1 MQIKTLRSV
10 FPVPHSDQSTTEFT
24 ISLIFICSSISII
37 TSFIIVLFY
46 CILFLQ
52 HKFKR
57 SSKYTFHQSVLSNS
71 MSSSLNNSMKS
82 QSKTSRNFGLGSHAM
97 FFLNFT
103 SCLWGVLCLLETL
116 YHPQGFLFPLDKY
129 TTLCPLFGFLHNYFD
144 LCIIGWSTTIIRL
157 FLSSIKTTVLTP
169 KEERKELIFG
179 LIFGFCVPL
188 SGTLLPFYSSSY
200 GPTKFYCSFDSL
212 DKNGKQRNMIWSIV
226 MMVFTFCC
234 IFYTIIAT
242 AKIVLFYKSKMVIVQ
257 KHNPKEFGVLKWYV
271 FIFVCFPISLVITRG
286 IKLTHLIFVWLDKNE
301 NYGVGK
307 WVSYAYACSFG
318 LNGFINAMLCVFFF
332 RKVCACGRS
341 KNEENNV
348 SKISSDIKGMTELTS
363 NFSLDNKNKNEYVI
377 NSLEEDD

>member
-1 MQIKTLRSV
+1 MQIKTLRSM
-10 FPVPHSDQSTTEFT
+10 FPIPHKAQSTTEFT
-24 ISLIFICSSISII
+24 MSLIFICSSISII
-37 TSFIIVLFY
+37 TSFIIILFY

-52 HKFKR
+52 HKLKR
-57 SSKYTFHQSVLSNS
+57 SSYNSFQQSVLSKS
-71 MSSSLNNSMKS
+71 TTSSLNHSFKS

-103 SCLWGVLCLLETL
+103 SCLWAVLCLCESI
-116 YHPQGFLFPLDKY
+116 YHPQGFIYQLDKY

-200 GPTKFYCSFDSL
+200 GPTKFYCGFDSL
-212 DKNGKQRNMIWSIV
+212 VTKGKEVNMIWSIV
-226 MMVFTFCC
+226 MMLFTLCC
-234 IFYTIIAT
+234 IIYTFVAT
-242 AKIVLFYKSKMVIVQ
+242 TKIVLFYKSKMVIVQ

-271 FIFVCFPISLVITRG
+271 FIFVCFPISLFITRA
-286 IKLTHLIFVWLDKNE
+286 IKLVHLIYVWLDKDDN
-301 NYGVGK
+301 VAK
-307 WVSYAYACSFG
+307 WVDYVYACSFG

-332 RKVCACGRS
+332 RKVCACGRN
-341 KNEENNV
+341 KNEENNI
-348 SKISSDIKGMTELTS
+348 SKISNDIKGMTELTS
-363 NFSLDNKNKNEYVI
+363 NLMFENKNNTGYGINEI
-377 NSLEEDD
+377 DEDD